1 MKHKTPLLDELEK
14 GKYPSFV
21 TEIKKMREKKAMA
34 EDLLGQLEY
43 SYEKW
48 FNQMKSLDDD
58 LINFKRDAEGK
69 LVFNTRYNTYD
80 TVTRYY
86 NYDSFAGI
94 NYVVDITKPAG
105 QRVSIKTMTNGGAFQ
120 LDRTYVVA
128 INSYRAQ
135 GGGGGLWAGRPG
147 LRGRP
152 SSLRPQG
159 DDLRGAP
166 GCRWHAPGG
175 RPRVSP
181 PGLDHRARDR
191 RHPRPGD

>member
-1 MKHKTPLLDELEK
+1 
-14 GKYPSFV
+14 
-21 TEIKKMREKKAMA
+21 
-34 EDLLGQLEY
+34 
-43 SYEKW
+43 
-48 FNQMKSLDDD
+48 MKSLDDD

-135 GGGGGLWAGRPG
+135 GGGGHLAAAGITSEMALDRI
-147 LRGRP
+147 LY
-152 SSLRPQG
+152 ST
-159 DDLRGAP
+159 DKDLRFYLMEAFETKGEIVP
-166 GCRWHAPGG
+166 TVDNNWLVIPNLWVQRGMKNSYPKLYTT
-175 RPRVSP
+175 P
-181 PGLDHRARDR
+181 
-191 RHPRPGD
+191 